1 MNKTNMPTSVKEK
14 EKEREIS
21 LGQKNYGEKLLE
33 NPVESGTQLLLTRN
47 QERKGKI
54 EDRKIRSDDDSTKT
68 KDDEMV
74 RE

>member
-1 MNKTNMPTSVKEK
+1 MNKTNTPASVKEK

-21 LGQKNYGEKLLE
+21 LGQKNYGEKLLG

-54 EDRKIRSDDDSTKT
+54 EDRKIRSD
-68 KDDEMV
+68 E
-74 RE
+74 R